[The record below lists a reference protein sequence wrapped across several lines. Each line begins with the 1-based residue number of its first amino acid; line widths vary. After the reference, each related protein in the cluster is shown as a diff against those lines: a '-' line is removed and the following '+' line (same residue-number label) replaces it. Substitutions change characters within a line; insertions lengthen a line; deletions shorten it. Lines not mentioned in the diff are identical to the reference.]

1 MGVDYGIDIDEVR
14 RVIDAA
20 DVLVVRFALI
30 DQRLLLDARTND
42 ECGPLIRVV
51 PKAGS
56 ARERFRSLKVLRP
69 QFRTPDRILTFE
81 WPRHVRAL
89 EESGLWDHI
98 VCRLTSCGW
107 TETADQ
113 CDEALRALLREE
125 RRVEANAV
133 AGGEGFQTIWPS
145 GVSA

>member
-20 DVLVVRFALI
+20 DVLVVRFAII
-30 DQRLLLDARTND
+30 DQRLLIDARTND
-42 ECGPLIRVV
+42 ACGPLIRVV

-56 ARERFRSLKVLRP
+56 AGERFRSLKALRP

-89 EESGLWDHI
+89 EESGLWAHI
-98 VCRLTSCGW
+98 VHRLSSLGW
-107 TETADQ
+107 PETAGQ
-113 CDEALRALLREE
+113 CDEALGSLLREE
-125 RRVEANAV
+125 RRIEASAV
-133 AGGEGFQTIWPS
+133 AGGEGFQTIWPA
-145 GVSA
+145 GVGA